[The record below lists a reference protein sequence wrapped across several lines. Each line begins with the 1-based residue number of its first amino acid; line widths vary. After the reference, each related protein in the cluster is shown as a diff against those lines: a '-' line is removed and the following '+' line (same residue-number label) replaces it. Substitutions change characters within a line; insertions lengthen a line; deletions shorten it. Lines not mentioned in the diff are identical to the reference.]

1 MSRRISLKR
10 HVDPEVF
17 KEFIKSKGLSIRQLE
32 MYCDC
37 SEKTIRRALQQ
48 ESISLNVALDI
59 CQHFKCNFND
69 IFGPDESDKWKEA
82 VIFTLQTIR

>member
-1 MSRRISLKR
+1 MSNRVNLKR
-10 HVDPEVF
+10 HVNPEVF

-37 SEKTIRRALQQ
+37 SEKTIRRALKQ

-59 CQHFKCNFND
+59 CQHFDCDFNE
-69 IFGPDESDKWKEA
+69 IFGPDESDGWKDA
-82 VIFTLQTIR
+82 VRFTLKTIR